1 MISWLTTPLNSR
13 TSVGTGSDRK
23 RTSTKHRTRM
33 QCHGQSGRSPLAQ
46 ISTSSPI
53 CSPLALDLA
62 LAHARLSAS
71 EVMTLR
77 NPTRLGS
84 LELKVSDWRRR
95 AASPSKTYIGRSV
108 STTLLRSARR
118 RTTKPRPFFECLL
131 AWQRPLPN
139 AAGLLVRRNEDDRW
153 QDGLRHCWQTH

>member
-1 MISWLTTPLNSR
+1 M
-13 TSVGTGSDRK
+13 K
-23 RTSTKHRTRM
+23 R
-33 QCHGQSGRSPLAQ
+33 PLAFGAGFYV
-46 ISTSSPI
+46 ISHLLPLGASP
-53 CSPLALDLA
+53 C
-62 LAHARLSAS
+62 ARPCLSAS

-108 STTLLRSARR
+108 STTLMRSARR